1 MSSDKIELNDL
12 ICNVSLCGRLA
23 EWRVELFDKVEY
35 YCNRH
40 KPSVP
45 ETLMT
50 KLVPIEA
57 KAVDPE

>member
-1 MSSDKIELNDL
+1 MSSDKLELNDL
-12 ICNVSLCGRLA
+12 ICNVSLCGHNA

-50 KLVPIEA
+50 KLERIEA
-57 KAVDPE
+57 KA